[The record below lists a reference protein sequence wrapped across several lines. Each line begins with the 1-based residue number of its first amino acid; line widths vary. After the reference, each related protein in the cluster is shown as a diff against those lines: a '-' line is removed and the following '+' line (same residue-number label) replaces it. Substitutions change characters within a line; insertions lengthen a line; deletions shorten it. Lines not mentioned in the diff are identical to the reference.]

1 MKNYYYYSIIGKT
14 STGADF
20 MKIVCVEN
28 EYKNIRGSNDYFTE
42 AIDYI
47 SKRYNVCISSV
58 SVLYGADKK
67 LTNMPNVDYIE
78 RS

>member
-28 EYKNIRGSNDYFTE
+28 ECKPIKGSNDYFAE
-42 AIDYI
+42 AINYVCN
-47 SKRYNVCISSV
+47 RYNVYVLSV
-58 SVLYGADKK
+58 SVLYGADNK
-67 LTNMPNVDYIE
+67 LANMPNVDYIE
-78 RS
+78 RR